1 MQHIFGW
8 LGFIGITFA
17 SLLYFWNLFNP
28 HQKTKR
34 VNLHC
39 TISKLTIPAI
49 TAHLISQPI
58 TGFDAEWIIWSG
70 LGLYLII
77 IASGIVLMYLPKAGT
92 LRYHSRTFHPA
103 LLVGLAAALLHH
115 VLTKLEI
122 L

>member
-1 MQHIFGW
+1 MNNIYGW
-8 LGFIGITFA
+8 L
-17 SLLYFWNLFNP
+17 SLLGILYATSLLIQNMLNP

-39 TISKLTIPAI
+39 TISKLTIPPI